1 MLAMNGLPSQPELAT
16 CQRNPMKKLS
26 LTLII
31 IVALMGAILILR
43 AATFT
48 SRQIRPALAANLNLN
63 RQAAL
68 QRLAEAI
75 QLPTVSFQSPS
86 HAGAQEFLRFHALL
100 AKSFPGVH
108 SQLTKET
115 VNEYSLLYTWKGQNK
130 GLKPIL
136 LMGHMDVVPIDP
148 GSEKDWTHPPFA
160 GNIAGGYIWGRGSI
174 DDKVNVIGILEA
186 VEHLLAQG
194 FQPQRTVYLAFGH
207 DEEIGGQQGAA
218 KIAALLSERDVQ
230 LEFVLDEG
238 SAITDGIIPGVAA
251 PVAMIGIGEKG
262 YLSLKLTVSSP
273 GGHSSLPPAESAIG
287 ILSRAIDKI
296 ESTRFPGR
304 INGAVKEFFDFV
316 GPELSWDK
324 KVLLANLWL
333 TEPWLERELA
343 KSTLTDSMIRTTK
356 ATTIFHA
363 GDKENVLPAR
373 AQAVINFR
381 LISGD
386 TIEAVIARVRQVID
400 DARVKITPLPDHTEP
415 SPISSVD
422 ADGFK
427 ARHRTV
433 SQVPPQAIVAPFLT
447 IAATDTRHYA
457 KLTKNI
463 YRFVPIT
470 FRPDDPKRIHGVD
483 ERISIEDYERC
494 VRFYA
499 QLIRNSQ

>member
-1 MLAMNGLPSQPELAT
+1 
-16 CQRNPMKKLS
+16 MKKLS
-26 LTLII
+26 LALVIV
-31 IVALMGAILILR
+31 VALMGTILIVR

-48 SRQIRPALAANLNLN
+48 SRQIHTTPAANLMLN
-63 RQAAL
+63 RQTAL
-68 QRLAEAI
+68 QRLAKAI
-75 QLPTVSFQSPS
+75 QLPTVSLQSPS
-86 HAGAQEFLRFHALL
+86 HASAQEFLGFHALL

-108 SQLTKET
+108 SQLTKES
-115 VNEYSLLYTWKGQNK
+115 VNQYSLLYTWKGQDE

-136 LMGHMDVVPIDP
+136 LMGHIDVVPVDP
-148 GSEKDWTHPPFA
+148 GSEKAWTYPPFA

-174 DDKVNVIGILEA
+174 DDKVNVIAILEA
-186 VEHLLAQG
+186 VEHLLAEG
-194 FQPQRTVYLAFGH
+194 FQPKRTIYLAFGH

-218 KIAALLSERDVQ
+218 KIAALLSERGVQ
-230 LEFVLDEG
+230 FEFVLDEG
-238 SAITDGIIPGVAA
+238 SAIVDGIIPGVAA
-251 PVAMIGIGEKG
+251 PIAMIGIGEKG
-262 YLSLKLTVSSP
+262 YLTLRLTVSSP

-287 ILSRAIDKI
+287 ILSRAIDKV
-296 ESTRFPGR
+296 ERTRFPRR
-304 INGAVKEFFDFV
+304 INDAVKEFFNFV

-343 KSTLTDSMIRTTK
+343 KSPLTDSMIRTTK
-356 ATTIFHA
+356 ATTIFNA
-363 GDKENVLPAR
+363 GDKENVLPAQ

-386 TIEAVIARVRQVID
+386 TIEAVIARVREVID
-400 DARVKITPLPDHTEP
+400 DGRVTITPLPDPSEP

-427 ARHRTV
+427 VVHRTI
-433 SQVPPQAIVAPFLT
+433 SQVAPQAIVAPFLT

-457 KLTKNI
+457 KLTKHI

-470 FRPDDPKRIHGVD
+470 FRPEDTKRIHGVD

>member
-1 MLAMNGLPSQPELAT
+1 
-16 CQRNPMKKLS
+16 MKKLS
-26 LTLII
+26 LTLVVV
-31 IVALMGAILILR
+31 VALLGAILIAR

-48 SRQIRPALAANLNLN
+48 SRQIHPAPAADLKLN

-75 QLPTVSFQSPS
+75 QLPTVSLQSPS

-100 AKSFPGVH
+100 AKSFPGVQ
-108 SQLTKET
+108 SQLNRET
-115 VNEYSLLYTWKGQNK
+115 VNEYSLLYTWKGQDE

-136 LMGHMDVVPIDP
+136 LMGHMDVVPVDP
-148 GSEKDWTHPPFA
+148 GSEKDWTYPPFA
-160 GNIAGGYIWGRGSI
+160 GNIIGGYIWGRGSI
-174 DDKVNVIGILEA
+174 DDKVNVIGVLEA

-194 FQPQRTVYLAFGH
+194 FQPQRTIYLAFGH

-218 KIAALLSERDVQ
+218 KIAALLGERGVQ
-230 LEFVLDEG
+230 LEFALDEG
-238 SAITDGIIPGVAA
+238 SAIIHGIIPGVAA

-262 YLSLKLTVSSP
+262 YLTLKLTVSSP
-273 GGHSSLPPAESAIG
+273 GGHSSLPPSESAIG
-287 ILSRAIDKI
+287 ILSRAIDKV
-296 ESTRFPGR
+296 ERTRFPRR
-304 INGAVKEFFDFV
+304 INDAVKEFFNYV
-316 GPELSWDK
+316 GPELPWDK

-343 KSTLTDSMIRTTK
+343 KSPLTDSMIRTTK
-356 ATTIFHA
+356 ATTIFQA

-373 AQAVINFR
+373 AQAAINFR

-400 DARVKITPLPDHTEP
+400 DGRVQITPLPDHTEP
-415 SPISSVD
+415 SAISSVD

-427 ARHRTV
+427 VLHRTV
-433 SQVPPQAIVAPFLT
+433 SQVAPQAIVAPFLT

-463 YRFVPIT
+463 YRFVPIA
-470 FRPDDPKRIHGVD
+470 FRPEDTKRIHGVD

>member
-1 MLAMNGLPSQPELAT
+1 
-16 CQRNPMKKLS
+16 MKKLF
-26 LTLII
+26 LALFIL
-31 IVALMGAILILR
+31 VALLGTILIVR

-48 SRQIRPALAANLNLN
+48 SRQIQPAPAADFKLN

-75 QLPTVSFQSPS
+75 QLPTVSLQSPS

-108 SQLTKET
+108 RQLIRET
-115 VNEYSLLYTWKGQNK
+115 VNEYSLLYTWKGQDA
-130 GLKPIL
+130 GLKPVL
-136 LMGHMDVVPIDP
+136 LMGHMDVVPVDP
-148 GSEKDWTHPPFA
+148 GSEKDWTYPPFS

-174 DDKVNVIGILEA
+174 DDKVNVISVLEA

-194 FQPQRTVYLAFGH
+194 FQPQRNIYLAFGH
-207 DEEIGGQQGAA
+207 DEETGGQQGAA
-218 KIAALLSERDVQ
+218 KIAALLSERGVE

-238 SAITDGIIPGVAA
+238 SAIIDGIIPGVAA

-262 YLSLKLTVSSP
+262 YLTLKLTVSSS
-273 GGHSSLPPAESAIG
+273 GGHSSLPPSESAIG
-287 ILSRAIDKI
+287 ILSRAIDKV
-296 ESTRFPGR
+296 ERTRFPRR
-304 INGAVKEFFDFV
+304 INDAVKEFFKYV
-316 GPELSWDK
+316 GPELPWDK
-324 KVLLANLWL
+324 KILLANLWL

-343 KSTLTDSMIRTTK
+343 KSPLTDSMIRTTK

-386 TIEAVIARVRQVID
+386 TSKAVIARVRQVID
-400 DARVKITPLPDHTEP
+400 DGRVEITPLPDHTEP

-422 ADGFK
+422 ADSFK
-427 ARHRTV
+427 ILHRTV
-433 SQVPPQAIVAPFLT
+433 SQVAPRAIVAPFLT
-447 IAATDTRHYA
+447 IAATDARHYA
-457 KLTKNI
+457 ELTKNI
-463 YRFVPIT
+463 YRFVPIA
-470 FRPDDPKRIHGVD
+470 FRPEDTQRIHGVD

-494 VRFYA
+494 VRFYV

>member
-1 MLAMNGLPSQPELAT
+1 
-16 CQRNPMKKLS
+16 MKKLF
-26 LTLII
+26 LALFIL
-31 IVALMGAILILR
+31 VALLGTILIVR

-48 SRQIRPALAANLNLN
+48 SRQIQPAPAADFKLN

-75 QLPTVSFQSPS
+75 QLPTVSLQSPS

-108 SQLTKET
+108 RQLIRET
-115 VNEYSLLYTWKGQNK
+115 VNEYSLLYTWKGQDA
-130 GLKPIL
+130 GLKPVL
-136 LMGHMDVVPIDP
+136 LMGHMDVVPVDP
-148 GSEKDWTHPPFA
+148 GSEKEWTYPPFS
-160 GNIAGGYIWGRGSI
+160 GNIVGGYIWGRGSI
-174 DDKVNVIGILEA
+174 DDKVNVISVLEA
-186 VEHLLAQG
+186 VEHLVAQG
-194 FQPQRTVYLAFGH
+194 FQPQRNIYLAFGH
-207 DEEIGGQQGAA
+207 DEETGGQQGAA
-218 KIAALLSERDVQ
+218 KIAALLSERGVE

-238 SAITDGIIPGVAA
+238 SAIIDGIIPGVAA

-262 YLSLKLTVSSP
+262 YLTLKLTVSSS
-273 GGHSSLPPAESAIG
+273 GGHSSLPPSESAIG
-287 ILSRAIDKI
+287 ILSRAIDKV
-296 ESTRFPGR
+296 ERTRFPRR
-304 INGAVKEFFDFV
+304 INDTVKEFFNYV
-316 GPELSWDK
+316 GPELPWDK
-324 KVLLANLWL
+324 KILLANLWL

-343 KSTLTDSMIRTTK
+343 KSPLTDSMIRTTK
-356 ATTIFHA
+356 ATTIFQA

-386 TIEAVIARVRQVID
+386 TSKAVIARVRQVID
-400 DARVKITPLPDHTEP
+400 DGRVEITPLPDHTEP

-427 ARHRTV
+427 ILHRTV
-433 SQVPPQAIVAPFLT
+433 SQVAPRAIVAPFLT

-457 KLTKNI
+457 ELTKNI
-463 YRFVPIT
+463 YRFVPIA
-470 FRPDDPKRIHGVD
+470 FRPEDTQRIHGVD

-494 VRFYA
+494 VRFYV